1 MIELGPGADLFRLVG
16 AFFWLLVLGALAA
29 AVLVPR
35 SLAGK
40 VVAAAVVVG
49 LFVAYPGRWAW
60 ERKQANDAF
69 RAQRA
74 KALAHYAERCKGA
87 GEFIY
92 RTVEGVEGVFVGEI
106 PQYSAGDLKDQN
118 AKNIYNRD
126 DDGDYYIRSFL
137 LGRNSKDVGVKG
149 GHVDPANP
157 LRDEQGRPVPE
168 AIVRPGYRWIE
179 GIDPKDGRRY
189 RYTGAFEIQPGSVD
203 FLRLYVK
210 RHPPGDPPP
219 RYAIERIDLS
229 TSEDRALWVAGGA
242 LRVIDRQTG
251 DILAERIGYMVDPG
265 QGSTAGATSPWMAAV
280 RHACPPFPKDGDFT
294 GSRTPYYQ
302 TRLFVEKVL
311 KTKGDEQ

>member
-92 RTVEGVEGVFVGEI
+92 RTVEGVEGLFVGEI
-106 PQYSAGDLKDQN
+106 PVYSARDLKDAN
-118 AKNIYNRD
+118 APNIYNRD
-126 DDGDYYIRSFL
+126 QDGDYYIRSFL
-137 LGRNSKDVGVKG
+137 MGRNADGVGVKG
-149 GHVDPANP
+149 GHIDPANP
-157 LRDEQGRPVPE
+157 LRAAQGGPVPE
-168 AIVRPGYRWIE
+168 AIVRPGYRWVE

-189 RYTGAFEIQPGSVD
+189 RYTGGFELLSGATTAVE
-203 FLRLYVK
+203 LKVK
-210 RHPPGDPPP
+210 PHHPDGPPP

-242 LRVIDRQTG
+242 LRVIDQHTG
-251 DILAERIGYMVDPG
+251 EVLAERIGYMVDPG
-265 QGSTAGATSPWMAAV
+265 QGSTAGATSPWLVAV
-280 RHACPPFPKDGDFT
+280 RHACPPFPVDGDFT

-311 KTKGDEQ
+311 KIKADEQ